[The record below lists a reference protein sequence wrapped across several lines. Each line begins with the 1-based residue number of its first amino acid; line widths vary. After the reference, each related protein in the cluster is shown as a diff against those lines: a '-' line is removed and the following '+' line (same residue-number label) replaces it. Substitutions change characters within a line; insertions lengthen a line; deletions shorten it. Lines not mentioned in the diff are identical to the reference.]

1 MLRNAEKAMIKSPE
15 EIEKMRIVGRL
26 TASVLEALDEF
37 ITPGITTLEIDEFCE
52 RYIVET
58 LQARPS
64 SKGQYDF
71 PFSVNTSP
79 NAVVCHG
86 VPSADKALK
95 SGDIINVD
103 VTVEKDGY
111 YGDSSKTY
119 AVGSISAPTQRLLKV
134 SQECLY
140 NAISIVRPGVTLGD
154 IGYVIQRHAEKN
166 NYSVVREY
174 CGHGIG
180 RSMHEF
186 PQVLHYGKPGT
197 GVKLVPG
204 MTFTIEPM
212 INQGKRFVKQLSDGW
227 TVVTKDRRLSAQWEH
242 TILVTETGCEVLTC
256 RSEEWNVLGRLE

>member
-15 EIEKMRIVGRL
+15 EIEKLRTVGRL
-26 TASVLEALDEF
+26 TARVLEALDEF
-37 ITPGITTLEIDEFCE
+37 IRPGVTTLEIDEFCE

-58 LQARPS
+58 LHARPS

-71 PFSVNTSP
+71 PFSVNASP

-86 VPSADKALK
+86 VPSADKVLK
-95 SGDIINVD
+95 GGDIINID
-103 VTVEKDGY
+103 VTVEKDGF

-119 AVGSISAPTQRLLKV
+119 AVGSISTPTQRLLKV

-140 NAISIVRPGVTLGD
+140 NAISIVRPGATLGD
-154 IGYVIQRHAEKN
+154 IGYAIQRHAEKN

-180 RSMHEF
+180 RNMHEF

-197 GVKLVPG
+197 GVKLIPG

-212 INQGKRFVKQLSDGW
+212 INQGKRLVKQLGDGW

-242 TILVTETGCEVLTC
+242 TILVTETGFEVLTC
-256 RSEEWNVLGRLE
+256 RSEEWNFLGRLE

>member
-1 MLRNAEKAMIKSPE
+1 MLRNAEKAMIKTSD
-15 EIEKMRIVGRL
+15 EIEKMRSVGRL
-26 TASVLEALDEF
+26 TARVLEALDDF
-37 ITPGITTLEIDEFCE
+37 IQLGVTTLQIDTFCE
-52 RYIVET
+52 RYIIET
-58 LQARPS
+58 LQARPG

-86 VPSADKALK
+86 VPSAEKVLK

-119 AVGSISAPTQRLLKV
+119 AVGAINTPTQRLLDV
-134 SQECLY
+134 SQQCLY
-140 NAISIVRPGVTLGD
+140 RAIAAVKPGATLGD
-154 IGYVIQRHAEKN
+154 IGYLIQQHAERN
-166 NYSVVREY
+166 SYSVVREY

-186 PQVLHYGKPGT
+186 PQVLHYGKPGA
-197 GVKLVPG
+197 GVKLLPG

-212 INQGKRFVKQLSDGW
+212 INAGKPAVKLLPDGW
-227 TVVTKDRRLSAQWEH
+227 TVVTKDHGLSAQWEH
-242 TILVTETGCEVLTC
+242 TVLITETGHEVLT
-256 RSEEWNVLGRLE
+256 LGAADR

>member
-1 MLRNAEKAMIKSPE
+1 MLRNAEKEMVKTPE
-15 EIEKMRIVGRL
+15 AIEKMRTVGRL
-26 TASVLEALDEF
+26 TANVLEALDAF
-37 ITPGITTLEIDEFCE
+37 IKPGVTTLEIDAFCE

-58 LQARPS
+58 LKARPS

-86 VPSADKALK
+86 IPSADKVLK

-119 AVGSISAPTQRLLKV
+119 AVGLISAPTQRLLEV
-134 SQECLY
+134 SQQCLY
-140 NAISIVRPGVTLGD
+140 KAISSVRPGATLGD
-154 IGYVIQRHAEKN
+154 IGAVIQRHAEQN

-212 INQGKRFVKQLSDGW
+212 INQGKRDIKQLNDGW

-242 TILVTETGCEVLTC
+242 TVLVTENGCEVLTC
-256 RSEEWNVLGRLE
+256 RNEERDVFGLEH